1 MGIRLLITTVK
12 QNLRNFRQDSGLKE
26 EKPGGEV
33 QGDGECLDK
42 VEVLLVR
49 DTKFGYF
56 VCEEVCKAFSKRHTM
71 EEEGNG
77 DEVQRG
83 TEVVC

>member
-1 MGIRLLITTVK
+1 M
-12 QNLRNFRQDSGLKE
+12 
-26 EKPGGEV
+26 
-33 QGDGECLDK
+33 DK